1 MEAITVLIVDDHPV
15 VRDGLRYMLHA
26 TDNIRVVAE
35 ASTGLE
41 ALDRVGEFR
50 PQVVLMDIRMPDMDG
65 LEATKL
71 IKERHP
77 GSSVVIMTMY
87 DDEEYVAEAVRV
99 GAAGYLLKDAPKV
112 EICRTVEA
120 AAGGDV
126 TLRAP
131 LLQRALRNLHLSAG
145 SQTKSTKKPE
155 RMPRN
160 HLLTPRELAVLRL
173 LVEGK
178 TNKEIGEQLVISEE
192 TSKKHVQRI
201 VSKLGASDR
210 TGAAVAAVRLGLV
223 D

>member
-1 MEAITVLIVDDHPV
+1 METISVLIVDDHPV

-41 ALDRVGEFR
+41 ALDRVGEFH

-65 LEATKL
+65 LEATRK

-77 GSSVVIMTMY
+77 GSSVVIMTMH
-87 DDEEYVAEAVRV
+87 DDEGYVAEAVRA
-99 GAAGYLLKDAPKV
+99 GAAGYLLKDAPRAD
-112 EICRTVEA
+112 ICRTVEA
-120 AAGGDV
+120 AASGDV

-131 LLQRALRNLHLSAG
+131 LLQRALHSLQQSTSSQMRSG
-145 SQTKSTKKPE
+145 SEKRRTPPSG
-155 RMPRN
+155 
-160 HLLTPRELAVLRL
+160 LLTPRELSVLKL

-178 TNKEIGEQLVISEE
+178 TNREIGEQLVISEE

-210 TGAAVAAVRLGLV
+210 TGAAVSAVRMGLV